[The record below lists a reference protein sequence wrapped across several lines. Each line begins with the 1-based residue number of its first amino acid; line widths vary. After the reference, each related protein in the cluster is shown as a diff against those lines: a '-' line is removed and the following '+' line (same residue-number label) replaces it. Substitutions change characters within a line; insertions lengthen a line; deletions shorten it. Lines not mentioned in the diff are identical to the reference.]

1 MDEAYVSN
9 ISTKP
14 WTEKYRPNKV
24 SDIVGNRESTSK
36 FVKWIDSWETGSPPA
51 KRAVLL
57 YGPQG
62 VGKTSL
68 VHALAKERDYDLV
81 EMNASDW
88 RTAKKIERVAGRAAQ
103 SYSFSRK
110 RRIILLDEVDGVHSI
125 GDRGGLAAVIQLQS
139 KAKVPIVLT
148 ANDPWNRRFRTL
160 RSHCMM
166 IKFQAIRKREMMTLL
181 KGVSRVEGITVDPEV
196 LQFIVERTGGDARAA
211 ILDLQTVSQ
220 GRESVT
226 IEDADFLPTRERR
239 EDVFNTLRGIFN
251 SESILAAREKVN
263 ASDVNYEMLFE
274 WLYENV
280 PREYQRT
287 DELSKALDALARA
300 DVLFNRMKRKQNWR
314 LLPYALELMSGGV
327 ALSRAENPRRWVK
340 YEFPSRIRD
349 LGRTRRSRG
358 IAREIGRKI
367 ASKSHCSARS
377 ALKSELPYLRV
388 LFSCSAEKAA
398 NVSRWL
404 GLTPNEIEFIS
415 GNRSMAKKIRILT
428 ETKH

>member
-314 LLPYALELMSGGV
+314 LLPYAIELMSGGV

-358 IAREIGRKI
+358 IVREIGGKI

>member
-1 MDEAYVSN
+1 MPTTT
-9 ISTKP
+9 TKP

-24 SDIVGNRESTSK
+24 SDIVGNRESVSK
-36 FVKWIDSWETGSPPA
+36 FVKWIDSWETGSLPT
-51 KRAVLL
+51 KKAVLL

-68 VHALAKERDYDLV
+68 VHALVKERDYDLV
-81 EMNASDW
+81 EMNASNW
-88 RTAKKIERVAGRAAQ
+88 RTAKKIKRVAGRAAE
-103 SYSFSRK
+103 SHSFSRK
-110 RRIILLDEVDGVHSI
+110 RRIILLDEVEGVHSV

-139 KAKVPIVLT
+139 RTKVPIVLT

-166 IKFQAIRKREMMTLL
+166 IQFQPIRKREMMNLL
-181 KGVSRVEGITVDPEV
+181 EGVSRVEGMTVDPEV
-196 LQFIVERTGGDARAA
+196 LQFIVERVSGDARAA

-226 IEDADFLPTRERR
+226 IEDAAFLPTRERK

-251 SESILAAREKVN
+251 SKSILAARDKVN
-263 ASDVNYEMLFE
+263 ASNVNYEMLFE
-274 WLYENV
+274 WLYENI

-327 ALSRAENPRRWVK
+327 ALSRAETPRRWVK
-340 YEFPSRIRD
+340 YDFPSRIRD

-358 IAREIGRKI
+358 ITREIGGKI
-367 ASKSHCSARS
+367 ASKCHCSTRS
-377 ALKSELPYLRV
+377 ALKFELPYVRV
-388 LFSCSAEKAA
+388 LFLSSAEEAA
-398 NVSRWL
+398 RVSRWL

-415 GNRSMAKKIRILT
+415 GNRSMAKRIRTLT
-428 ETKH
+428 EMRH